1 MATAKWDG
9 KRWRI
14 RITENGRTRSFSTTT
29 PGRKGRA
36 ELEERVR
43 KESTITTR
51 AKFGEAWERYIRE
64 LGYLTGPE
72 HVRNVES
79 IYRNYLSE
87 LTNRYL
93 VEITVYEYQDLIF
106 KARKK
111 NGELLAKKTYNNIKT
126 TLVSFSKFC
135 VRAGL
140 LDKPLSEL
148 QVPRDAKKVGK
159 VILQPDQIRRL
170 FNEFNNEWYIDLWR
184 WLLLTG
190 CRPGEAFGLKWK
202 DIHDGVV
209 TISRAYNYQGRMTE
223 GKNENARRTFAINS
237 ILAKV
242 LDDQKNRTWRLDSE
256 FVFCNHE
263 GKAARQSDAR
273 HSWDRI
279 ADELNTLASPYSL
292 RHTFI
297 SHMANILPEQVLKS
311 IVGHSTSMDTY
322 GVYKH
327 AVNGEAEQAAEQTG
341 AAFIKLIK

>member
-1 MATAKWDG
+1 
-9 KRWRI
+9 
-14 RITENGRTRSFSTTT
+14 
-29 PGRKGRA
+29 
-36 ELEERVR
+36 
-43 KESTITTR
+43 
-51 AKFGEAWERYIRE
+51 
-64 LGYLTGPE
+64 
-72 HVRNVES
+72 
-79 IYRNYLSE
+79 
-87 LTNRYL
+87 
-93 VEITVYEYQDLIF
+93 
-106 KARKK
+106 
-111 NGELLAKKTYNNIKT
+111 
-126 TLVSFSKFC
+126 
-135 VRAGL
+135 
-140 LDKPLSEL
+140 
-148 QVPRDAKKVGK
+148 
-159 VILQPDQIRRL
+159 
-170 FNEFNNEWYIDLWR
+170 
-184 WLLLTG
+184 
-190 CRPGEAFGLKWK
+190 
-202 DIHDGVV
+202 
-209 TISRAYNYQGRMTE
+209 MTE